1 MRRNTAKPRAR
12 AVISSVVASRSRGM
26 AWALERV
33 VTEISLFRNLISD
46 FYQL

>member
-1 MRRNTAKPRAR
+1 M
-12 AVISSVVASRSRGM
+12 ISSVVASRSRET
-26 AWALERV
+26 AWALVRV